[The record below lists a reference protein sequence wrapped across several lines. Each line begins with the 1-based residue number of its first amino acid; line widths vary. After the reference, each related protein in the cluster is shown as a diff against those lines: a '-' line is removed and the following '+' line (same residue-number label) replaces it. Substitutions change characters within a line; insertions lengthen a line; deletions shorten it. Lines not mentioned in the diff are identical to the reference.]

1 MKLDLLLGRVILKI
15 LMEPGEGRMRF
26 LCEDGDRIDFVTSG
40 DCCSET
46 WFADIVGV
54 EMLIGRPVTL
64 AEEVPD
70 HPGDASDGR
79 TRQECDSFYGF
90 RIFTAKGCCDFVY
103 RNSSNGYYG
112 GDCDLVVND
121 VGASRYGTR
130 FTLPGIDTTAWREIT
145 EDFQA

>member
-1 MKLDLLLGRVILKI
+1 MKLDLLLGRTVRQI

-26 LCEDGDRIDFVTSG
+26 LCEDGDRIDFVTG
-40 DCCSET
+40 ADCCSET

-54 EMLIGRPVTL
+54 EALVGQTITL
-64 AEEVPD
+64 AEEVEVAEVD
-70 HPGDASDGR
+70 DNR

-90 RIFTAKGCCDFVY
+90 RMFTAKGCCDFVY

-121 VGASRYGTR
+121 VGASRWGTR